1 MYAIIQD
8 RTRQLTVREDEIVDL
23 DWHSGW
29 KAGDK
34 ISFDQVLVVGKEGT
48 VKVGRPLVAGAKVS
62 AEVIGEKRG
71 EKLVVFR
78 FRRRKNVRR
87 KRGHRQDFTSVKIT
101 KIHA

>member
-8 RTRQLTVREDEIVDL
+8 RTRQITVREDEVIDL
-23 DWHSGW
+23 DWNGAW

-48 VKVGRPLVAGAKVS
+48 VKVGRPTVAGAKVS
-62 AEVIGEKRG
+62 AEVVGETRG

-87 KRGHRQDFTSVKIT
+87 KRGHRQDYTRVKIT
-101 KIHA
+101 KISA

>member
-8 RTRQLTVREDEIVDL
+8 RTRQITVREDEILDL
-23 DWHSGW
+23 DWNAAW

-48 VKVGRPLVAGAKVS
+48 VKVGRPLVAGATVS
-62 AEVIGEKRG
+62 AEVVGETRG
-71 EKLVVFR
+71 EKIVVFR

-87 KRGHRQDFTSVKIT
+87 KRGHRQDFTRVKIT
-101 KIHA
+101 KIKA